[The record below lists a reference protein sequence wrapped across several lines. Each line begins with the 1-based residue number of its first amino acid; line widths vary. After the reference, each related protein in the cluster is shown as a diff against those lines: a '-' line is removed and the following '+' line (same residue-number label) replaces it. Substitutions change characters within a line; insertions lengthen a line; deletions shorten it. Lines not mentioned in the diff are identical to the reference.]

1 MDKDFIRTG
10 MYISPKISLLSIHQ
24 IIIVDV
30 RRLRE
35 NKGRSC
41 RIAKCS

>member
-1 MDKDFIRTG
+1 

-35 NKGRSC
+35 NKGKEVAE
-41 RIAKCS
+41 IAKYTVKA